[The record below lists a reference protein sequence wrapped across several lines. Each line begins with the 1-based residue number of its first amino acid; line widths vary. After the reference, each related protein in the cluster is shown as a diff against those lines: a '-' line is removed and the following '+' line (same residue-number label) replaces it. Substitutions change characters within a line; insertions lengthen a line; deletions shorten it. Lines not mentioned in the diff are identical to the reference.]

1 MATTKKAAPVAE
13 QSEYPIIK
21 TKFDAYVGNEPYLFI
36 SYSHRDTEKVYQT
49 LDLLHDRKYRIWY
62 DESCETGNDFR
73 DELRTKIENCEAV
86 ILFVSNASMT
96 SPFCGME
103 IIVAR
108 ENGKRIFPVYVEED
122 VAVPPAF
129 QILLSNTHHGS
140 VNDYNKLI
148 RALVRDLPPAAMD
161 RLTTKDD
168 KLVKCEDNGNAIVVD
183 EGIHVIC
190 EGAFARR
197 NMLESITLPQ
207 SLKTIEAE
215 AFRSCAKLKSMDI
228 PANTDAI
235 GSSAFRDCVSMEK
248 LVIRNGLI
256 KIGERA
262 FENCPELTE
271 ISLPDDLAEIYGS
284 VFNGCKKLREIK
296 LPSNLTVI
304 GENAFADCISLEKVE
319 LPDTVVKIDDLV
331 FSGCTS
337 LKSVKINDGIKKI
350 GKAAFKNCSSLTEA
364 YIPASLIYLSTDLFR
379 GCESLRTIKVDPKN
393 KYYKSEPN
401 KRDGNDHVLF
411 NKNKSIIVAYPAS
424 SREVQYDVP
433 DSVTVISDWAFSE
446 CRKLNRISIPDSVN
460 EIGEGAFCNCVL
472 LDELEVPD
480 SVTVIDDCAFRGCAS
495 LEKIIIPSSVKEL
508 GWGVFDG
515 CKKDMVVYCDEG
527 SAIYDYC
534 VRNHIKN
541 ARMDEIEA

>member
-148 RALVRDLPPAAMD
+148 KALVRDLPPAAMD

-168 KLVKCEDNGNAIVVD
+168 KLVKCEDNGNSIVVD

-262 FENCPELTE
+262 FENCPELSE

-337 LKSVKINDGIKKI
+337 LKSLKINDGIKKI

-379 GCESLRTIKVDPKN
+379 GCEALRTIKVDPKN

-424 SREVQYDVP
+424 SREVQYDIP

-515 CKKDMVVYCDEG
+515 CKKDMIVYCDED